1 MEPDLT
7 RWRQGWRGT
16 RQVVWASA
24 PGAVVWPEARAMVE
38 GGGLEIVRTTMRGAD
53 GDVAPEAVSAE
64 VVVSSGLPLDAG
76 VFGRLRHARFVLR
89 PSVGY
94 DDVDVEAATR
104 HGILVAN
111 VPDTFIDEVA
121 DHALTLILAAIRR
134 LPHMEHLVRAGR
146 WAAGEDPR
154 PASRPVRRLST
165 MTLGLVGFGSIARL
179 VAARARPFG
188 FRLLACDPY
197 VAADAAAPLG
207 VHLVSL
213 EELLGQSDVV
223 TLHVLLTKETHHL
236 IDARQLARMKPTAI
250 LVNTA
255 RGPVVDEVALVEA
268 LRSRRLAGAALDVF
282 EIEPLD
288 SASPLAQM
296 DNVIVTP
303 HLGSYSDEGDAVH
316 RRRVGQLALQA
327 ASGGLPE
334 RKVILNKDLYDR
346 VASLPECAGVRRY

>member
-1 MEPDLT
+1 METDLA
-7 RWRQGWRGT
+7 RWRRGWQGTPR
-16 RQVVWASA
+16 VVWVGA
-24 PGAVVWPEARAMVE
+24 PGSVVWPETRAVLE
-38 GGGLEIVRTTMRGAD
+38 GGGLEIVQAVIRGAE
-53 GDVAPEAVSAE
+53 GGVPPETAAAE
-64 VVVSSGLPLDAG
+64 VVIATGLPLDADA
-76 VFGRLRHARFVLR
+76 FGSLPHARFVLR

-104 HGILVAN
+104 QGILVAN

-134 LPHMEHLVRAGR
+134 LPHMERLVRAGR

-154 PASRPVRRLST
+154 PAARPVRRLST

-179 VAARARPFG
+179 VAERARPFG

-197 VAADAAAPLG
+197 VAADTAAALG
-207 VHLVSL
+207 VRLVSL

-223 TLHVLLTKETHHL
+223 SLHVLLTKETRHL
-236 IDARQLARMKPTAI
+236 IDTRQLARMKPTAI

-255 RGPVVDEVALVEA
+255 RGPVVDEAALVEA
-268 LRSRRLAGAALDVF
+268 LRAGRLGGAALDVF

-288 SASPLAQM
+288 PASPLLQLE
-296 DNVIVTP
+296 NVIVTP

-316 RRRVGQLALQA
+316 RRRVGQLLLQA

-334 RKVILNKDLYDR
+334 RKVILNKALYDR
-346 VASLPECAGVRRY
+346 VASLPECAGVPRY

>member
-1 MEPDLT
+1 
-7 RWRQGWRGT
+7 
-16 RQVVWASA
+16 
-24 PGAVVWPEARAMVE
+24 
-38 GGGLEIVRTTMRGAD
+38 MRGAE
-53 GDVAPEAVSAE
+53 GGVPPEAAAAE
-64 VVVSSGLPLDAG
+64 VVIATGLPLDADA
-76 VFGRLRHARFVLR
+76 FGSFSRARFVLR

-104 HGILVAN
+104 HGILVGN

-121 DHALTLILAAIRR
+121 DHALTLILAASRR
-134 LPHMEHLVRAGR
+134 LPHMEQLVRGGR

-165 MTLGLVGFGSIARL
+165 MTLGLVGFGNIARL
-179 VAARARPFG
+179 VAERARPFG

-197 VAADAAAPLG
+197 VAADTAAALG
-207 VHLVSL
+207 VRLVPL

-223 TLHVLLTKETHHL
+223 SLHVLLTKETRHL
-236 IDARQLARMKPTAI
+236 IDAPRLARMKPTAI

-255 RGPVVDEVALVEA
+255 RGPVVDEAALIDA
-268 LRSRRLAGAALDVF
+268 LRSGRLGGAALDVF

-288 SASPLAQM
+288 PASPLLRM
-296 DNVIVTP
+296 SNVIVTP

-327 ASGGLPE
+327 ASGLPE
-334 RKVILNKDLYDR
+334 RKVILNKALYDR
-346 VASLPECAGVRRY
+346 VASLPECAGVKRH

>member
-1 MEPDLT
+1 
-7 RWRQGWRGT
+7 
-16 RQVVWASA
+16 VVWASA
-24 PGAVVWPEARAMVE
+24 PEAVVWPEARAMVE

-53 GDVAPEAVSAE
+53 GDVAPDAVSAE
-64 VVVSSGLPLDAG
+64 VVVSSGLPLDAA
-76 VFGRLRHARFVLR
+76 VFGRLRRARFVLR

-188 FRLLACDPY
+188 FRLLACLALAVPPHGHLAPPAAHDRKIDRQHEQAERDHPEPEHGQESQD
-197 VAADAAAPLG
+197 AEHDQAHADA
-207 VHLVSL
+207 
-213 EELLGQSDVV
+213 
-223 TLHVLLTKETHHL
+223 
-236 IDARQLARMKPTAI
+236 DADRLRLRQMPMT
-250 LVNTA
+250 
-255 RGPVVDEVALVEA
+255 VEDFDLCHA
-268 LRSRRLAGAALDVF
+268 
-282 EIEPLD
+282 
-288 SASPLAQM
+288 
-296 DNVIVTP
+296 
-303 HLGSYSDEGDAVH
+303 
-316 RRRVGQLALQA
+316 
-327 ASGGLPE
+327 GLP
-334 RKVILNKDLYDR
+334 
-346 VASLPECAGVRRY
+346 